1 MENGVVFNKKQIK
14 LEILVFA
21 IEIVNNQFGQY
32 PLENVLKLY
41 NYGLSKANL
50 ARVKLTTIKKYLK
63 KLKEF
68 KIITKCCTRKTTD
81 CGFLVHYKLNYTT
94 EQACAI
100 IRLYIFHENKFF

>member
-1 MENGVVFNKKQIK
+1 MVVFNKKQIK

-32 PLENVLKLY
+32 PIENVLKLY

-50 ARVKLTTIKKYLK
+50 APIKLTTMRKYLK

-68 KIITKCCTRKTTD
+68 QIINKCYTRKTTD

-100 IRLYIFHENKFF
+100 IRLYIFYEISSLAD